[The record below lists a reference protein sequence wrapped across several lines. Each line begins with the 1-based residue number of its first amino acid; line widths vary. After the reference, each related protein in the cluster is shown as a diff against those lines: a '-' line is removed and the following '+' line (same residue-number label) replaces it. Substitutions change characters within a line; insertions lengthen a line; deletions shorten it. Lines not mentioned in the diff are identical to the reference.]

1 MHKPIRIGKM
11 WKVLCFLVCLFFS
24 LYMYTNNTNSLIIVG
39 AALTK
44 KNKGH
49 YIQFVSFIDLIDSL

>member
-1 MHKPIRIGKM
+1 MESFMFFGFM
-11 WKVLCFLVCLFFS
+11 FFS
-24 LYMYTNNTNSLIIVG
+24 FYLHTNNTNSLIIVG
-39 AALTK
+39 ATLTK